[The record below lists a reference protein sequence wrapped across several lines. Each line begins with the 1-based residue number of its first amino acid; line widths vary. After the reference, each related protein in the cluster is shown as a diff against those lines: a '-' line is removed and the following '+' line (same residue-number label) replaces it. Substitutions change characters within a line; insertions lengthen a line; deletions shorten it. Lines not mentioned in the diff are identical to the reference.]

1 MSTNKG
7 KEAWMNR
14 KSPTCWAL
22 IPDAENNT
30 TKSNNSLC
38 TEQKLKSE
46 EESRALVAFKNM
58 PTVIWS
64 FNHAYQQQ
72 S

>member
-1 MSTNKG
+1 MNEQ
-7 KEAWMNR
+7 KEPYML
-14 KSPTCWAL
+14 SL

-38 TEQKLKSE
+38 REQNLKSE